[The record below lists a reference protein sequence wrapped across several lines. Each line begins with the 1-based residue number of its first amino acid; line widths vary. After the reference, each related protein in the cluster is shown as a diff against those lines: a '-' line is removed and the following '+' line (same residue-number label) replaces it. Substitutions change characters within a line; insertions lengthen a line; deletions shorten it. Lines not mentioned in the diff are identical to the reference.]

1 MTECISGLP
10 ETTRPASQLWIRMP
24 DFFRNHCH
32 IQFLQ
37 NCYNILAPLYGRLK
51 RLSKKQAII
60 KQYSALITQA
70 TLCSGCVLSCGRL
83 RGFAKS
89 YQFIIFG
96 IAFRNRLRISEGAFH
111 IGNSSM
117 CYVLLYCILHKLR
130 SDLHRQRSTI
140 V

>member
-1 MTECISGLP
+1 MLLRALVYCFVRWYTASCISYEIVTALYHDSFKDSRVYQGDIL
-10 ETTRPASQLWIRMP
+10 
-24 DFFRNHCH
+24 
-32 IQFLQ
+32 IQATIQ
-37 NCYNILAPLYGRLK
+37 H
-51 RLSKKQAII
+51 
-60 KQYSALITQA
+60 YSALITQA

-83 RGFAKS
+83 RDFAKS

-130 SDLHRQRSTI
+130 SDLHRQQSTI